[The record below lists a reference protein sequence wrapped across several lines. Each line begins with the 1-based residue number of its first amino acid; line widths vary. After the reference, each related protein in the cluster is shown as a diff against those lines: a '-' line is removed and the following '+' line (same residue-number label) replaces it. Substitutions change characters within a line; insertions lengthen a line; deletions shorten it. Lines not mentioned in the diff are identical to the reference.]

1 MVAGAT
7 QLVNEL
13 NYLNSQCPNSPLLL
27 AGHSQGAHVIMD
39 TLTSEYSATSH
50 VSLTTSARQHIMAVA
65 VFGDPTYEPAKP
77 FDRFDNGT
85 NCGVFS
91 RPYGTADIQN
101 MRHWGYPMGSNAQA
115 WVYTVRSYCHTGD
128 YFCQNNPNDSNY
140 AIHNSYASD
149 MAYVKQWFDYQLTNP
164 N

>member
-1 MVAGAT
+1 MRILGTLLERSFPGAP
-7 QLVNEL
+7 EL
-13 NYLNSQCPNSPLLL
+13 RRQMHLLD
-27 AGHSQGAHVIMD
+27 AEVID
-39 TLTSEYSATSH
+39 
-50 VSLTTSARQHIMAVA
+50 
-65 VFGDPTYEPAKP
+65 
-77 FDRFDNGT
+77 DNGSLSLRPAIVIPAEVDRRIPVEASYDDVDGVSVHGS
-85 NCGVFS
+85 NYGVFS

-115 WVYTVRSYCHTGD
+115 WVYTVRSYCYTGD